1 MPPRICMRPLII
13 AVALTSKWFVRR
25 RLLSRGVIASAHAH
39 LASSSVASTRWQCRS
54 VPMANFSLN
63 ILLDVVGGKA
73 AAGEAAKAAAM
84 AGSTST
90 SHEKPRHAS
99 AGPHNTRSPR
109 RDCYEE
115 PGSATLW
122 SRTRFLRNRVLLM
135 SNPITPGTGS
145 WLALSENFSKFY
157 SKLDPLRDFC
167 FSKF

>member
-1 MPPRICMRPLII
+1 MRTTSRSALDRSKNDKLQLLAQPFVAGIDRHYVGAVAGSVHAVRGHQYPSSERALMPPRICMRPLII

-25 RLLSRGVIASAHAH
+25 RLLSRAVIASAHAH

-63 ILLDVVGGKA
+63 ILLDIVGGKA
-73 AAGEAAKAAAM
+73 AVGEAAKAAAM

-109 RDCYEE
+109 RD
-115 PGSATLW
+115 
-122 SRTRFLRNRVLLM
+122 
-135 SNPITPGTGS
+135 
-145 WLALSENFSKFY
+145 Y
-157 SKLDPLRDFC
+157 SD
-167 FSKF
+167 